1 MSCCE
6 GVVGTIHI
14 GTSGWNYRHWFGRF
28 YPEHLPQ
35 SELLSFY
42 AKYFDTVE
50 INNSFYHLPKIK
62 TFNSWRETV
71 PRNFVFALKASRFI
85 THMKKLKAPKTSSKK
100 LFNRMKRLEETL
112 GPILFQLPPGWT
124 RNDKRLAK
132 FLASLPATHQYVF
145 EFRDP
150 SWLTEEIY
158 DLLKQHNTAFCIHDF
173 RGERT
178 PREITADFTYV
189 RMHGPR
195 KAAYSGSYPP
205 RVLKEWAK
213 QIHEWQSKLRDIYV
227 YFNNDAEGNA
237 IKNAL
242 KLRELCGR

>member
-1 MSCCE
+1 M
-6 GVVGTIHI
+6 GRVVGGIHI

-35 SELLSFY
+35 SEWLSFY
-42 AKYFDTVE
+42 AKYFETVE
-50 INNSFYHLPKIK
+50 INNTFYHLPKIK
-62 TFNSWRETV
+62 TFNTWRETV
-71 PRNFVFALKASRFI
+71 PKNFIFALKASRFI

-100 LFNRMKRLEETL
+100 LFNRMERLKETL
-112 GPILFQLPPGWT
+112 GPILFQLPPGWA
-124 RNDKRLAK
+124 RNDERLAK
-132 FLASLPATHQYVF
+132 FLRSLPARHQYVF

-150 SWLTEEIY
+150 SWLTPEVY
-158 DLLKQHNTAFCIHDF
+158 DPLKEHNAAFCIHDF

-195 KAAYSGSYPP
+195 KAAYSGSYPT
-205 RVLKEWAK
+205 RVLKEWGE
-213 QIHEWQSKLRDIYV
+213 QIQQWQDELKDIYV

-242 KLRELCGR
+242 KLREICVR